1 MICGGAWKV
10 LIEDFEAIKSRRS
23 ANIVLEIIMIVPDN
37 IKQVLPPPLP
47 QVWWMRPG
55 PRDRIVQ
62 NAFVITAPLSGIFV
76 RMMQIM
82 DHFRSVSKL
91 DYAGP
96 L

>member
-1 MICGGAWKV
+1 M

-37 IKQVLPPPLP
+37 IKQVLPPPLF
-47 QVWWMRPG
+47 RRSDG
-55 PRDRIVQ
+55 CIVQ